1 MIQSKN
7 QIGTQPSRQHL
18 INSSVFL
25 CSRPQDT
32 IQHLNQDKMS
42 FTTAKT
48 AVVTPKKTTPATPP
62 VTDSP
67 GTWHHPRLQEIIR
80 RQGASNFTD
89 KNVKRILI
97 NFIFFMAIVFTRNVL
112 SRVLSRKWF
121 NFLLWYYSRYA
132 YWAILLIPIFNIGM
146 HLLPLFRR
154 KDDLSDIPLTPG
166 QRKLLGLPPTNAP
179 PTPGSAYS
187 TPPRYA
193 RTPSISGSA
202 GSRRSFSGSPASNNG
217 SPTRSGSGSGP
228 FGGSGGLGGLG
239 SPNSPL
245 LHKAMNGARRSSIGS
260 GSPLNASTL
269 GGSTFGASTG
279 SFYGGVPDSP
289 SPASG
294 GKRSTVGLNS
304 KWLYERGRDRR
315 SSSGNAWL
323 YT

>member
-1 MIQSKN
+1 
-7 QIGTQPSRQHL
+7 
-18 INSSVFL
+18 
-25 CSRPQDT
+25 
-32 IQHLNQDKMS
+32 MS

-48 AVVTPKKTTPATPP
+48 AIITPKKSTPATPP

-67 GTWHHPRLQEIIR
+67 GTWRHPRLPEIIR
-80 RQGASNFTD
+80 RQDATNFTE
-89 KNVKRILI
+89 KNVKRIII
-97 NFIFFMAIVFTRNVL
+97 NVVVFIAIIFTHTML
-112 SRVLSRKWF
+112 SRMLSKKWF
-121 NFLLWYYSRYA
+121 SYLVWYYSRYA
-132 YWAILLIPIFNIGM
+132 YLAALSIPIFNVGTN
-146 HLLPLFRR
+146 LLPLFRR
-154 KDDLSDIPLTPG
+154 KDDFSDIPLTPG
-166 QRKLLGLPPTNAP
+166 QRRLLGLPPTNAP

-217 SPTRSGSGSGP
+217 SPTRGSLNGSGP
-228 FGGSGGLGGLG
+228 FGGSGGLGGLA

-245 LHKAMNGARRSSIGS
+245 LQKAMNGARRSSIGS
-260 GSPLNASTL
+260 LGSGSPLGVSIL
-269 GGSTFGASTG
+269 GASTG
-279 SFYGGVPDSP
+279 SFYGGAPDSP